1 MIVMSNLENLAK
13 AIGKDIKGIKEQQ
26 VTKDELEKKGYLT
39 SHQDLSSYAKKA
51 ELYNDTDIKRRL
63 GILEN
68 KRDNDNQTLSL
79 SGKRLSLTNGGS
91 VELPIPDTPVYRISK
106 TDIPGG
112 GIGTTATITAD
123 NLMNPDGVK
132 IGDIIQDFFSSS
144 FGTDEGYW
152 KVTSVVNE
160 RITVTWLGSRFFP
173 KPYNDSDLQR
183 RVSALE
189 RRPSFDALTPTQ
201 RNSLKG
207 EPGKNILN
215 QNNGQE
221 LKYWVGTSAQYNAI
235 SNKDPN
241 TIYDVYD

>member
-79 SGKRLSLTNGGS
+79 SRNRLSLSNGGS
-91 VELPIPDTPVYRISK
+91 VELPVPDIPVYRIAK
-106 TDIPGG
+106 GDISSGG
-112 GIGTTATITAD
+112 RASATISTND
-123 NLMNPDGVK
+123 LINSNGVK
-132 IGDIIQDFFSSS
+132 VGDIIEDYWTN
-144 FGTDEGYW
+144 GTFADKEVWEVTAVNG
-152 KVTSVVNE
+152 TSV
-160 RITVTWLGSRFFP
+160 TVKNLVKRTFP
-173 KPYNDSDLQR
+173 SAYNDTDLKR

-189 RRPSFDALTPTQ
+189 RRPSFDTLTPTQ

-221 LKYWVGTSAQYNAI
+221 LKYWAGTMAQYNAI

-241 TIYDVYD
+241 TIYDVYEQ

>member
-79 SGKRLSLTNGGS
+79 SRNRLSLSNGGS
-91 VELPIPDTPVYRISK
+91 VELPVPDIPVYRIAK
-106 TDIPGG
+106 GDISSGG
-112 GIGTTATITAD
+112 RASATISTND
-123 NLMNPDGVK
+123 LINSNGVK
-132 IGDIIQDFFSSS
+132 VGDIIEDYWTN
-144 FGTDEGYW
+144 GTFADKEVW
-152 KVTSVVNE
+152 EVTAVNGIS
-160 RITVTWLGSRFFP
+160 ITLKNLVKRTFP
-173 KPYNDSDLQR
+173 SAYNDTDLKR

-189 RRPSFDALTPTQ
+189 KRPSFDTLTPTQ
-201 RNSLKG
+201 RNSLRG

-221 LKYWVGTSAQYNAI
+221 LKYWVGTETQYNAI
-235 SNKDPN
+235 SYKDPN
-241 TIYDVYD
+241 TIYDIFK